1 MHRKDRIDL
10 FGGTILVVFSVLL
23 GLNQALIKIVNTGF
37 QPVFQAGL
45 RSACAFVP
53 VLLFAVLTRK
63 RLSLT
68 DGSFW
73 PGLLCGGFFAAEFL
87 LLFLALDYTTVA
99 RASVFMYSMP
109 FWVAIGAH
117 VLIPGEQLTPV
128 RLIGLALAMVGIVWA
143 LLDDAAPAT
152 PNAIWGD
159 LASLVAAMFWAG
171 IALMVRT
178 TRLSRA
184 TPVMQLLYQLC
195 VSGIVL
201 IAIAPIFGD
210 LIREPTPLVFGIFA
224 FQVLVIIS
232 IGFTVWLW
240 VLSVYPASDMA
251 SFGFLAPLFG
261 VLFGWLLLDEPITS
275 AIVGGL
281 ALVSV
286 GIVLINRR
294 S

>member
-53 VLLFAVLTRK
+53 VLLFALLTRK

-68 DGSFW
+68 DGSFR

-117 VLIPGEQLTPV
+117 VLIPGERLTPV
-128 RLIGLALAMVGIVWA
+128 RLIGLALAMIGIVWA

-210 LIREPTPLVFGIFA
+210 LIREPTPLIFGIFA

>member
-1 MHRKDRIDL
+1 MQRKDRIDL

-23 GLNQALIKIVNTGF
+23 GLNQALIKIVNGGF

-53 VLLFAVLTRK
+53 VLLFALLTRK

-73 PGLLCGGFFAAEFL
+73 PGLVCGGFFAAEFL

-117 VLIPGEQLTPV
+117 VLIPGERLTPV
-128 RLIGLALAMVGIVWA
+128 RLAGLALAMVGIVWA

-152 PNAIWGD
+152 SNAIWGD

-178 TRLSRA
+178 TKLSRA

-210 LIREPTPLVFGIFA
+210 LIREPTPLIFGIFA

-261 VLFGWLLLDEPITS
+261 VLFGWVLLDEPITS

-294 S
+294 T

>member
-1 MHRKDRIDL
+1 MQRKDRIDL
-10 FGGTILVVFSVLL
+10 FGGTILVVFSILL
-23 GLNQALIKIVNTGF
+23 GLNQALIKIVNGGF

-53 VLLFAVLTRK
+53 LLLFALLTRK

-73 PGLLCGGFFAAEFL
+73 PGLVCGGFFAAEFL

-117 VLIPGEQLTPV
+117 VLIPGERLTPV
-128 RLIGLALAMVGIVWA
+128 RLAGLALAMVGIVWA

-201 IAIAPIFGD
+201 IAVAPIFGD
-210 LIREPTPLVFGIFA
+210 LIREPTPLIFGIFA

-286 GIVLINRR
+286 GIILINRR
-294 S
+294 P